1 MMVNQMKQNLHGSSV
16 LSGRLLMKWLRKSCK
31 GCIKY
36 DRINGVCLL
45 DGKCYRGS
53 IANAE
58 EGCEDRYEDS
68 GNV

>member
-1 MMVNQMKQNLHGSSV
+1 
-16 LSGRLLMKWLRKSCK
+16 MKWLRKSCK